1 MFSLFSM
8 FQMTLPVA
16 RSFKKHVFCL
26 SDLFESQALFNFMAE
41 LCWANYI
48 SPSEHAI
55 HQAILH
61 LLDTAK
67 ACSFAGISEPATW
80 FLDFKELY
88 VVIALSVVIRSWN
101 NYLNEMM
108 NWKGTCCTIAW
119 IIEPLDKLLEK
130 SYSVKSE
137 ELLVHNVLIST
148 STLRMKLQAPKG
160 T

>member
-1 MFSLFSM
+1 
-8 FQMTLPVA
+8 MTLPVA
-16 RSFKKHVFCL
+16 RSFKKHVFFL

-108 NWKGTCCTIAW
+108 NWKGTCCTIA
-119 IIEPLDKLLEK
+119 
-130 SYSVKSE
+130 
-137 ELLVHNVLIST
+137 
-148 STLRMKLQAPKG
+148 
-160 T
+160 